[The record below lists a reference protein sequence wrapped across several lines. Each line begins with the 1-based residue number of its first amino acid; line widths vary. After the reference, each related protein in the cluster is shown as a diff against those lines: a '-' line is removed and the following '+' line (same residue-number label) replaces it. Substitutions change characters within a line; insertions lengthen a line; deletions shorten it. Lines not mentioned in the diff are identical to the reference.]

1 MHDCSR
7 LIVAAPI
14 YRRHSYSYIH
24 STITHKTGGG
34 KACDGGEERGPGGG
48 QLGVVSGAGQG
59 RVDEG
64 G

>member
-1 MHDCSR
+1 M
-7 LIVAAPI
+7 AAPI

-34 KACDGGEERGPGGG
+34 KACDGVEERGPGGG

-59 RVDEG
+59 SVDEG